1 MTLKLSTKT
10 INGITVLNKIDTEV
24 PTYAINEG
32 KHNVL
37 I

>member
-1 MTLKLSTKT
+1 MALKLSTKT
-10 INGITVLNKIDTEV
+10 INDITALNKIDTKV
-24 PTYAINEG
+24 PTYPINEG